1 MSASASGIGLT
12 PWFSLPVDTSG
23 HSSHQDSSSSDYAM
37 LELLS
42 YLLCPLFQVSLKQ
55 GWRLLFRKLF
65 PKKPPPSTTTV
76 VIYQNFVRNE
86 FYTTEF
92 IIDGFSFA

>member
-1 MSASASGIGLT
+1 MSTSGRIGLT

-42 YLLCPLFQVSLKQ
+42 YLLCLLFQVSLKQ

-76 VIYQNFVRNE
+76 VIYQNLVRNE

-92 IIDGFSFA
+92 IIDGFSLA

>member
-1 MSASASGIGLT
+1 MSGRINLT

-76 VIYQNFVRNE
+76 LIYQNFVRNQ
-86 FYTTEF
+86 FYATEF
-92 IIDGFSFA
+92 IIDRFSLA